1 MHQTFCL
8 DIGKLVRWKTSKL
21 PVFQLI
27 IVFISFV
34 TSPENISHTLIKN
47 MDITTALPVFFV
59 TLREGVEAF
68 LVIGIVM
75 ACLAKANARHLFG
88 AVYSGIV
95 LGILA
100 SIGIGLL
107 LKFGFD
113 FIGLTDW
120 KYSVVAEQFLKG
132 LVALIAIG
140 LLSWMLIWMT
150 RQAKT
155 LKSDIEASVRS
166 SLTASTGIFTLIF
179 VDVLREGVE
188 TVLFVGAQSNGA
200 GLVGAIAGI
209 AVAVTIGLLIFRGG
223 VRINLKLFFQVMG
236 IVLLLI
242 IGGLLVTALRKF
254 EAGVFALS
262 QIAPGF
268 NDWCNLK
275 DSCILGRQVWD
286 LTGILPDREF
296 PGILLKPLFGYT
308 QKLYIIQA
316 FAYTLFLISVGR
328 IYWRSLNKQ

>member
-1 MHQTFCL
+1 MN
-8 DIGKLVRWKTSKL
+8 
-21 PVFQLI
+21 
-27 IVFISFV
+27 FICKISEITVVLLYDYFLC
-34 TSPENISHTLIKN
+34 PQNISHNLIKT

-68 LVIGIVM
+68 LIVGIVM

-88 AVYSGIV
+88 AVYSGIG
-95 LGILA
+95 LGVLA
-100 SIGIGLL
+100 SVGIGLL

-113 FIGLTDW
+113 TVGLTDW

-132 LVALIAIG
+132 LVALTAIG

-179 VDVLREGVE
+179 VDILREGIE

-200 GLVGAIAGI
+200 SLIGAVGGI
-209 AVAVTIGLLIFRGG
+209 GAAVTIGLLIFRGG
-223 VRINLKLFFQVMG
+223 VKINLKLFFQIMG

-242 IGGLLVTALRKF
+242 VGGLLVTALRKF

-262 QIAPGF
+262 QTNPDF
-268 NDWCNLK
+268 NNWCNLK

-286 LTGILPDREF
+286 LTTVLPDRRF
-296 PGILLKPLFGYT
+296 PGILLKTLFGYT

-316 FAYTLFLISVGR
+316 FVYILFLISVGG